1 MKNQNT
7 VDIAGIEVSRL
18 KRPREPPEQ
27 EDVKM
32 WTLYKKYDWWS
43 IFEGL
48 EKVTDY
54 YINGNEKDSQYWDFY
69 SEQIN
74 EMGIIA
80 GDMCEEMQSIKSR
93 LYLKYD
99 LPYKK
104 LEFYEEDDA
113 ENHTAISWWNTAAC
127 MLTDIDMISLIN
139 NENPYF
145 YGDYEDAMREKE
157 KRVKSL
163 ERLTKKQQMSLY
175 TEVIGFITR
184 YNDLMAAFEAIT
196 ATIRELE
203 YHQSFMITK
212 DGVVAPDS
220 AYL

>member
-1 MKNQNT
+1 
-7 VDIAGIEVSRL
+7 
-18 KRPREPPEQ
+18 
-27 EDVKM
+27 M

-54 YINGNEKDSQYWDFY
+54 YINGNEKESQYWDFY

-74 EMGIIA
+74 EMGILA
-80 GDMCEEMQSIKSR
+80 SDMYEEMQKIKSR
-93 LYLKYD
+93 LYFQYD

-104 LEFYEEDDA
+104 LDFYEEDEAGD
-113 ENHTAISWWNTAAC
+113 HTAISWWNTAAC
-127 MLTDIDMISLIN
+127 MLTDIDMVSLIN
-139 NENPYF
+139 NENPDF
-145 YGDYEDAMREKE
+145 YGDYWDCMREKE
-157 KRVKSL
+157 KRLKSL

-184 YNDLMAAFEAIT
+184 YNDLMAAFETIT

-203 YHQSFMITK
+203 YHQSFVITK
-212 DGVVAPDS
+212 DGVVAPDE

>member
-7 VDIAGIEVSRL
+7 VDIAGIEVSGL
-18 KRPREPPEQ
+18 NKPREPPEQ
-27 EDVKM
+27 ENIRM

-43 IFEGL
+43 IFDGL

-54 YINGNEKDSQYWDFY
+54 YIDGNEKDSQYWDFY

-80 GDMCEEMQSIKSR
+80 SDMFEEMQNIKHR
-93 LYLKYD
+93 LYFQYD

-104 LEFYEEDDA
+104 LEFYEEDEAGD
-113 ENHTAISWWNTAAC
+113 HTAISWWNTAAC
-127 MLTDIDMISLIN
+127 MLTDIDMISLIS
-139 NENPYF
+139 NENPNF
-145 YGDYEDAMREKE
+145 YGDYEDAIREKE
-157 KRVKSL
+157 KRLKSL
-163 ERLTKKQQMSLY
+163 ERLTKKQQMALY

-184 YNDLMAAFEAIT
+184 YSDLMAAFEIIT
-196 ATIRELE
+196 AVIRELE

-212 DGVVAPDS
+212 DGVIAPDE

>member
-7 VDIAGIEVSRL
+7 VDIARIEVSGL
-18 KRPREPPEQ
+18 NKPREPPEQ
-27 EDVKM
+27 EDIRM

-43 IFEGL
+43 IFDGL

-54 YINGNEKDSQYWDFY
+54 YIDGNEKDSQYWDFY

-74 EMGIIA
+74 EIGIIA
-80 GDMCEEMQSIKSR
+80 SDMFEEMQNIKHR
-93 LYLKYD
+93 LYFQYD

-104 LEFYEEDDA
+104 LEFYEEDEAGD
-113 ENHTAISWWNTAAC
+113 HTAISWWNTAAC
-127 MLTDIDMISLIN
+127 MLTDIDMISLIS
-139 NENPYF
+139 NENPNF
-145 YGDYEDAMREKE
+145 YGDYEDAIREKE
-157 KRVKSL
+157 KRLKSL
-163 ERLTKKQQMSLY
+163 ERLTKKQQMALY

-184 YNDLMAAFEAIT
+184 YSDLMAAFETIT
-196 ATIRELE
+196 AVIRELE

-212 DGVVAPDS
+212 DGVIAPDE

>member
-1 MKNQNT
+1 
-7 VDIAGIEVSRL
+7 
-18 KRPREPPEQ
+18 
-27 EDVKM
+27 M
-32 WTLYKKYDWWS
+32 WALYKKYDWWS

-54 YINGNEKDSQYWDFY
+54 YIDGNEKESQYWDFY

-80 GDMCEEMQSIKSR
+80 SDMYEEMQKIKSR
-93 LYLKYD
+93 LYFQYD

-104 LEFYEEDDA
+104 LEFYEEDEAGD
-113 ENHTAISWWNTAAC
+113 HTAIAWWNTAAC
-127 MLTDIDMISLIN
+127 MLTDIDMVTLIN

-145 YGDYEDAMREKE
+145 FGDHEECMREKE
-157 KRVKSL
+157 KRIKSL

-184 YNDLMAAFEAIT
+184 YSDLMAAFEAIT

-203 YHQSFMITK
+203 YHQSFKITK
-212 DGVVAPDS
+212 DGVVVPDE